1 LRIVAGRHRGRR
13 LVAPAGLDV
22 RPTSD
27 RAREALFNILEHG
40 LPPLRGCRFLDVFA
54 GTGAVGLEAL
64 SRGAARAVFI
74 ETARPAQ
81 AAIRANIEGVRES
94 ARAGLH
100 AADATRLGLSRDE
113 FDIVFLDPP
122 YRSGLLEPAL
132 RGLVDGGWLGPG
144 ARVVA
149 EVAADDRPDLP
160 PGLTLED
167 ERRYGAARL
176 LFLRY
181 DPGVAQLQR
190 CDAGCGS
197 PR

>member
-1 LRIVAGRHRGRR
+1 M
-13 LVAPAGLDV
+13 APAGLDV

-54 GTGAVGLEAL
+54 GTGAVALEAL
-64 SRGAARAVFI
+64 SRGAARAVLI

-81 AAIRANIEGVRES
+81 AAIRANIEGVRET

-100 AADATRLGLSRDE
+100 AVDATRLGRSTDE

-132 RGLVDGGWLGPG
+132 RRLVDGGWLAPWRPG
-144 ARVVA
+144 GGR
-149 EVAADDRPDLP
+149 
-160 PGLTLED
+160 
-167 ERRYGAARL
+167 
-176 LFLRY
+176 
-181 DPGVAQLQR
+181 
-190 CDAGCGS
+190 GCG
-197 PR
+197 

>member
-27 RAREALFNILEHG
+27 RAREGLFSILEHG
-40 LPPLRGCRFLDVFA
+40 APPLRGCRFLDVFA
-54 GTGAVGLEAL
+54 GTGAVALEAL
-64 SRGAARAVFI
+64 SRGAGRAVLI

-81 AAIRANIEGVRES
+81 AAIRANIEAVREI
-94 ARAGLH
+94 ARADLR
-100 AADATRLGLSRDE
+100 AVDATRLGRSADQ

-122 YRSGLLEPAL
+122 YGSGLLEPAL
-132 RGLVDGGWLGPG
+132 RQLVDGGWLAPG

-149 EVAADDRPDLP
+149 EVAADERPDLP
-160 PGLTLED
+160 PGLNLED

-181 DPGVAQLQR
+181 ESGVASLQR
-190 CDAGCGS
+190 
-197 PR
+197 